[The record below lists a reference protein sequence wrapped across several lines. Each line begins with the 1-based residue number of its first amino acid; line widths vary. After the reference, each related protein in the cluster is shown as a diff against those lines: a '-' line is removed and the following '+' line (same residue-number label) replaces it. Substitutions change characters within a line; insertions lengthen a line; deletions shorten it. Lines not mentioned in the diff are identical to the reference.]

1 LTRNNAGV
9 RYNLRNLVGKQ
20 YAQIQK
26 TKKEGTLFVRDTF
39 KNITAICMTKKGIAT
54 YGQVATQAILKE
66 YKQLHDLNVF
76 QPIKMKDIPIEERD
90 KVLRLITLIKDKR
103 TGQIKGKACADGR
116 PQRAYIS
123 REEATSPTVSLESL
137 MLSMMID
144 AYENR
149 DVATADVAGSFL
161 RGDIEDFVMVK
172 LMKEEVDIMC
182 KVEPKYR
189 DYVIRGKERP

>member
-1 LTRNNAGV
+1 
-9 RYNLRNLVGKQ
+9 
-20 YAQIQK
+20 
-26 TKKEGTLFVRDTF
+26 
-39 KNITAICMTKKGIAT
+39 MTKKGIAT